1 MKDNKNKTLLDVS
14 KLSVTFNLK
23 NATVGAVDN
32 ISFKVDRGEF
42 LAVVG
47 ESGCGKSVSA
57 LSILKLLP
65 EKIAKIESEH
75 ILFDG
80 ADISKLS
87 NEELR
92 TIRGKRISMIFQ
104 EPMTSLNPVLT
115 VGDQLTEPLITHLK
129 MTKEEA
135 NKRAVELLNMVGI
148 PEAEGRL
155 TQYPHQF
162 SGGMR
167 QRVMIAIGLACEP
180 DLIIA
185 DEPTTALDV
194 TIQAQ
199 ILELLKDISK
209 KMGIA
214 VIMITHNLGVV
225 AAYADRVNVMYAARI
240 IETGTA
246 AKIFKNPSHP
256 YTIGLLRSVPRLDV
270 SRKGKLATIDGL
282 PPNLMNPPEGCRF
295 AARCPIV
302 KEKCKASPFLTEL
315 DKKTLSSVSCWY
327 HKDAEK
333 NGSKMYEAGE
343 KTIKNKPKTSS
354 KPILEVN
361 NLKQYFN
368 ISLRS
373 GWFKTV
379 SGTVRAVDDVS
390 LKVYPGETVG
400 LVGESGC
407 GKTSVGRSILHLN
420 DPTSGEI
427 NFLDLS
433 INKKSIALVRRDMQ
447 IIFQDPFSSL
457 NPRMTVGKILEEP
470 IMVHKIIEDKKLR
483 QKRVHQLL
491 EQVGLYTYMADRY
504 PHELSGG
511 QRQRV
516 GIARALAMEP
526 KLIVCDEP
534 VSALDVSVQA
544 QIINLLEDLQKDLGL
559 AYLFIAHDLAVVRHI
574 SHKVI
579 VMYLGKIMEFA
590 DEKELYSNPKH
601 PYTKALL
608 DAAPVPDPLIEKN
621 RKRMI
626 LKGELPSPLNPPK
639 GCVFSTRCPQY
650 SKKCSDAIPDLT
662 DYGKKHF
669 VSCIKVK

>member
-1 MKDNKNKTLLDVS
+1 MKDNKSKTLLDVS

-129 MTKEEA
+129 MTKEDA
-135 NKRAVELLNMVGI
+135 DKRAVELLNMVGI

-327 HKDAEK
+327 HRMLR
-333 NGSKMYEAGE
+333 KMVL
-343 KTIKNKPKTSS
+343 KCMKLVKKLLKTSL
-354 KPILEVN
+354 KLVQ
-361 NLKQYFN
+361 NLF
-368 ISLRS
+368 
-373 GWFKTV
+373 
-379 SGTVRAVDDVS
+379 
-390 LKVYPGETVG
+390 
-400 LVGESGC
+400 
-407 GKTSVGRSILHLN
+407 
-420 DPTSGEI
+420 
-427 NFLDLS
+427 
-433 INKKSIALVRRDMQ
+433 
-447 IIFQDPFSSL
+447 
-457 NPRMTVGKILEEP
+457 
-470 IMVHKIIEDKKLR
+470 
-483 QKRVHQLL
+483 
-491 EQVGLYTYMADRY
+491 
-504 PHELSGG
+504 
-511 QRQRV
+511 
-516 GIARALAMEP
+516 
-526 KLIVCDEP
+526 
-534 VSALDVSVQA
+534 
-544 QIINLLEDLQKDLGL
+544 
-559 AYLFIAHDLAVVRHI
+559 
-574 SHKVI
+574 
-579 VMYLGKIMEFA
+579 
-590 DEKELYSNPKH
+590 
-601 PYTKALL
+601 
-608 DAAPVPDPLIEKN
+608 
-621 RKRMI
+621 
-626 LKGELPSPLNPPK
+626 
-639 GCVFSTRCPQY
+639 
-650 SKKCSDAIPDLT
+650 
-662 DYGKKHF
+662 
-669 VSCIKVK
+669 